1 MEGLSLLN
9 LVIYAL
15 SFMGSIIGMSI
26 IMGYIFGK
34 HRNLFYCIIIHL
46 LFNFLNSLVVYDQ
59 NSLVFA
65 LVIYAVLYLLAA
77 GIMIL
82 VNRTE
87 PT

>member
-1 MEGLSLLN
+1 MAVLSPLN

-34 HRNLFYCIIIHL
+34 HRNLIYCTIIHL
-46 LFNFLNSLVVYDQ
+46 LFNFLNALVVYDQ
-59 NSLVFA
+59 NSQVFA